1 MKAKTPPG
9 QTRRG
14 RFLSSTET
22 LDDLLSPDRAPTG
35 RSRPVASLAHNKIQ
49 RARAKSGSARGGSA
63 KSVRALIKR
72 LLPHVG
78 SRFYKAPSSRG
89 PAIRSARRRCTVKV
103 SYVRNKGPDQW
114 QAHGKYLSRE
124 GAQEDGKKGLGFD
137 RGSDEVPLSPLLSR
151 WQEEN
156 DPHLFKII
164 LAPEDPL
171 PPEGLRDLTRRFN
184 ARIQKQIGRDYE
196 WAAIDHH
203 NTSHPHVHLLIRGK
217 DKLELEPDLIRRG
230 MRAAAEEILT
240 ERMGYRSEREILAGR
255 ERELDQRRFTAL
267 DRQIQEKAA
276 PAPQGYALVD
286 EIPPAVLDN
295 KERENRRLR
304 LARLEKLVEIGVA
317 DKIGPNLWRLE
328 PGWDKALRELQIL
341 QTRTK
346 MIAEARALMTEP
358 RCPPQV
364 TRIQPGDRL
373 VGRVLGTGLDEQ
385 FDRSYLLIEGVDNRA
400 HIVYQTG
407 SIEKAR
413 GRQDL
418 GLRHLVA
425 LTGLDR
431 GVAVKDYGIEIP
443 DQGWKRTTIPEEAL
457 DDQLEHERR
466 NPPKEMLDPTTG
478 FAAEWHRRLLDRRK
492 QKEKERAQQKKPAP
506 EQSVVDGNPLRG
518 KPSRG
523 KSPRGTEIE

>member
-1 MKAKTPPG
+1 MKPRTPLG
-9 QTRRG
+9 QTRSG

-22 LDDLLSPDRAPTG
+22 LDDQLSPDRSPRG
-35 RSRPVASLAHNKIQ
+35 HNRPVASRVHNKVH
-49 RARAKSGSARGGSA
+49 RVRGKQGYGA
-63 KSVRALIKR
+63 ARALIKR
-72 LLPHVG
+72 LLPHAG
-78 SRFYKAPSSRG
+78 SNFYKAPSSRG
-89 PAIRSARRRCTVKV
+89 PALQHAGRRCTVKV
-103 SYVRNKGPDQW
+103 SYVRSKGPDQW

-124 GAQEDGKKGLGFD
+124 GAQQDGEKGQGFD
-137 RGSDEVPLSPLLSR
+137 RDSDSVNLSSRLSS

-156 DPHLFKII
+156 DPHLFKVI

-171 PPEGLRDLTRRFN
+171 RPEALRDLTRRFN
-184 ARIQKQIGRDYE
+184 ERIQRQIGRDYE

-217 DKLELEPDLIRRG
+217 GKLELEPDMIRRG
-230 MRAAAEEILT
+230 MRAAAQEILT
-240 ERMGYRSEREILAGR
+240 ESLGYRSEREIQAAR

-267 DRQIQEKAA
+267 DRGILDKAT
-276 PAPQGYALVD
+276 PAPQGGRLQGYSLVD
-286 EIPPAVLDN
+286 ESPPNLLND

-317 DKIGPNLWRLE
+317 DKIGANLWRLE
-328 PGWDKALRELQIL
+328 PGWDKALKELQIL

-346 MIAEARALMTEP
+346 MLAEARALMTEP

-364 TRIQPGDRL
+364 TRIRPGDRL

-385 FDRSYLLIEGVDNRA
+385 YDRSFVLIEGVDNRA

-431 GVAVKDYGIEIP
+431 GLAVKDYGIEIP
-443 DQGWKRTTIPEEAL
+443 DQSWKRTEIPEAAL
-457 DDQLEHERR
+457 DDQLAHERR
-466 NPPKEMLDPTTG
+466 NPPKEMMNPTTG
-478 FAAEWHRRLLDRRK
+478 FAAEWHRRLLERRK
-492 QKEKERAQQKKPAP
+492 QKEKERARQKKQAQ
-506 EQSVVDGNPLRG
+506 EQAKPQRG
-518 KPSRG
+518 S
-523 KSPRGTEIE
+523 EIE

>member
-1 MKAKTPPG
+1 MQQAG
-9 QTRRG
+9 
-14 RFLSSTET
+14 
-22 LDDLLSPDRAPTG
+22 
-35 RSRPVASLAHNKIQ
+35 
-49 RARAKSGSARGGSA
+49 
-63 KSVRALIKR
+63 
-72 LLPHVG
+72 
-78 SRFYKAPSSRG
+78 
-89 PAIRSARRRCTVKV
+89 RRCTVKV

-124 GAQEDGKKGLGFD
+124 GAQQDGEKGQGFD
-137 RGSDEVPLSPLLSR
+137 RDSESVNLSSRLSS

-171 PPEGLRDLTRRFN
+171 RPEALRDLTRQFN
-184 ARIQKQIGRDYE
+184 ARIQRQIGRDYE

-203 NTSHPHVHLLIRGK
+203 NTSHSHVHLVIRGK
-217 DKLELEPDLIRRG
+217 GKLELEPDLIRRG
-230 MRAAAEEILT
+230 MRAAAQEILT
-240 ERMGYRSEREILAGR
+240 ESLGYRSEREIQAAR
-255 ERELDQRRFTAL
+255 ERELDQRRFTSL
-267 DRQIQEKAA
+267 DRGILEKAT
-276 PAPQGYALVD
+276 PALQGYSLVD
-286 EIPPAVLDN
+286 ESSIDFFDD

-328 PGWDKALRELQIL
+328 PGWDKALKELQIL

-346 MIAEARALMTEP
+346 MLAEARALMTEP

-364 TRIQPGDRL
+364 TRMRPGDRL

-400 HIVYQTG
+400 HIIYQTG
-407 SIEKAR
+407 AIEKAR
-413 GRQDL
+413 GRDEL

-431 GVAVKDYGIEIP
+431 GVTVKDYGIEIP
-443 DQGWKRTTIPEEAL
+443 DQGWKRGEIPEAAL
-457 DDQLEHERR
+457 DDQLAHERR
-466 NPPKEMLDPTTG
+466 NPPKEMMDPTTG

-492 QKEKERAQQKKPAP
+492 QKEKERAQQKKQ
-506 EQSVVDGNPLRG
+506 EQKQAQKKPQRG
-518 KPSRG
+518 S
-523 KSPRGTEIE
+523 EIE

>member
-1 MKAKTPPG
+1 MKPKTPPG
-9 QTRRG
+9 QTRSG

-22 LDDLLSPDRAPTG
+22 LDDQLSPDRPPHG
-35 RSRPVASLAHNKIQ
+35 HNRPVASRVNNKVH
-49 RARAKSGSARGGSA
+49 RARGKHGSGAARS
-63 KSVRALIKR
+63 LIKS

-78 SRFYKAPSSRG
+78 SNFYKAPSSRG
-89 PAIRSARRRCTVKV
+89 PALQQAGRRCTVKV
-103 SYVRNKGPDQW
+103 SYVRSKGPDQW

-124 GAQEDGKKGLGFD
+124 GAQQDGEKGQGFD
-137 RGSDEVPLSPLLSR
+137 RDSESVNLSPCLSS

-156 DPHLFKII
+156 DPHLFKVI

-171 PPEGLRDLTRRFN
+171 RPEALRDLTRRFN
-184 ARIQKQIGRDYE
+184 ARIQRQIGRDYE

-217 DKLELEPDLIRRG
+217 GKLELEPDLIRRG
-230 MRAAAEEILT
+230 MRAAAQEILT
-240 ERMGYRSEREILAGR
+240 ESLGYRSEREIQAAR
-255 ERELDQRRFTAL
+255 ERELDQRRFTSL
-267 DRQIQEKAA
+267 DRGILDKTT
-276 PAPQGYALVD
+276 PAPQGYSLVD
-286 EIPPAVLDN
+286 ESPTHLLDD

-328 PGWDKALRELQIL
+328 PGWDKALKEMQTL

-346 MIAEARALMTEP
+346 MLAEARALMTEP

-364 TRIQPGDRL
+364 TRIRPGDRL

-385 FDRSYLLIEGVDNRA
+385 YDRSFILIEGVDNRA

-407 SIEKAR
+407 AIEKAR
-413 GRQDL
+413 GREEL

-431 GVAVKDYGIEIP
+431 GASVKDYGIEIP

-457 DDQLEHERR
+457 DDQLDHERR
-466 NPPKEMLDPTTG
+466 NTPKERMDPTTG
-478 FAAEWHRRLLDRRK
+478 FAAEWHRRLLDQRAK
-492 QKEKERAQQKKPAP
+492 KEKERAQQKQQKQQKKQEQKQSHKKP
-506 EQSVVDGNPLRG
+506 QRG
-518 KPSRG
+518 S
-523 KSPRGTEIE
+523 EIE

>member
-1 MKAKTPPG
+1 MQQAG
-9 QTRRG
+9 
-14 RFLSSTET
+14 
-22 LDDLLSPDRAPTG
+22 
-35 RSRPVASLAHNKIQ
+35 
-49 RARAKSGSARGGSA
+49 
-63 KSVRALIKR
+63 
-72 LLPHVG
+72 
-78 SRFYKAPSSRG
+78 
-89 PAIRSARRRCTVKV
+89 RRCTVKV
-103 SYVRNKGPDQW
+103 SYVRSKGPDQW

-124 GAQEDGKKGLGFD
+124 GAQQDGEKGQGFD
-137 RGSDEVPLSPLLSR
+137 RDSESVNLSSRLSS

-156 DPHLFKII
+156 DPHLFKVI

-171 PPEGLRDLTRRFN
+171 RPEALRDLTRRFN
-184 ARIQKQIGRDYE
+184 ARIQRQIGRDYE

-217 DKLELEPDLIRRG
+217 GKLELEPDLIRRG
-230 MRAAAEEILT
+230 MRAAAQEILT
-240 ERMGYRSEREILAGR
+240 ESLGYRSEREIQAAR
-255 ERELDQRRFTAL
+255 ERELDQRRFTSL
-267 DRQIQEKAA
+267 DRGILNKAT
-276 PAPQGYALVD
+276 PAPQGYSLVD
-286 EIPPAVLDN
+286 ESPTHLLDD

-328 PGWDKALRELQIL
+328 PGWDKALKELQVL

-346 MIAEARALMTEP
+346 MLAEARALMTEP

-364 TRIQPGDRL
+364 TRLKPGDRL

-407 SIEKAR
+407 AIEKAR

-431 GVAVKDYGIEIP
+431 GVTVKDYGIEIP
-443 DQGWKRTTIPEEAL
+443 DQGWKRTEIPEVAL
-457 DDQLEHERR
+457 DDQLAHERR
-466 NPPKEMLDPTTG
+466 YPPKEMMDPTSG
-478 FAAEWHRRLLDRRK
+478 FAAQWHRRLLERRK
-492 QKEKERAQQKKPAP
+492 QKEKERAR
-506 EQSVVDGNPLRG
+506 EQRNPQRG
-518 KPSRG
+518 S
-523 KSPRGTEIE
+523 EIE